1 MHFKQGGDIV
11 GLPSPRPLPRSPHR
25 GRDAL
30 HEGEGDRKSDCCTE
44 CSRIVAKNV
53 GWWIVVVVVEENI
66 QGGLWLWFW
75 LLQRMFKVDL

>member
-30 HEGEGDRKSDCCTE
+30 HEGEGGRKLLSCKQSPDDRMTILRSA
-44 CSRIVAKNV
+44 AK
-53 GWWIVVVVVEENI
+53 
-66 QGGLWLWFW
+66 
-75 LLQRMFKVDL
+75 